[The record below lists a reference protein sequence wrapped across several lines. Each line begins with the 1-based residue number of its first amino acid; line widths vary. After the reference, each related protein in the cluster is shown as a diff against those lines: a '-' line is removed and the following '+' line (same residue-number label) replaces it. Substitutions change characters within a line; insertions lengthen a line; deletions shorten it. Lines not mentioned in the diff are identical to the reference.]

1 MVCVRQFQIFRC
13 SMYGSTLQEVMGI
26 QRDRFPHRRLPWII
40 TTLTEEVLR
49 LQGAHTEG
57 IFRYGTPPRF

>member
-1 MVCVRQFQIFRC
+1 
-13 SMYGSTLQEVMGI
+13 MYGSTLQEVMGI

-49 LQGAHTEG
+49 LQGAQTEG
-57 IFRYGTPPRF
+57 IFRYVS